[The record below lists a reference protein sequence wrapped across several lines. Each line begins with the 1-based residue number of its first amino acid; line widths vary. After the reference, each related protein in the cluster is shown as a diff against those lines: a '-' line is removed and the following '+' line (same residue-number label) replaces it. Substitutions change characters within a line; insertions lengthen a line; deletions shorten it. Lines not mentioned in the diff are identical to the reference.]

1 MNTTKKVSIGA
12 ATMIFFG
19 IFWKYGSQIGHYL
32 VAGHRVPPNNTA
44 YGGSR
49 RKKHRNRKQNTFKKR

>member
-19 IFWKYGSQIGHYL
+19 IFWKYGSHIGHRL
-32 VAGHRVPPNNTA
+32 VAGHRVSPNNNA

-49 RKKHRNRKQNTFKKR
+49 RKKRRNHKKNTFKKR